1 MQRIIVTGVDG
12 NFGRIVA
19 EKIQSFVP
27 AERLVFTAPRAQGLE
42 AFADSGI
49 DTAVTNFNNPDG
61 LTEVFA
67 GADKLLL
74 ISMPF
79 VGEKRRAAHQ
89 NAVDAAVAAGVGQ
102 IVYTSL
108 VNASDPIMPSI
119 EKIDHAWTEAYIQRN
134 GLDYVFLRNSQYVEA
149 MISIYFDSIA
159 QGTLANNSGDGRI
172 ALISRRD
179 CADVAA
185 HVLANRFLHHE
196 VINVNGPEAI
206 TTAEFVRIGNE
217 VTGNTLEY
225 EAISDEQMY
234 EVFDAMGVPRT
245 TDGDFLDG
253 SPAPFSSEGMVTFGE
268 AIRRGEMSLCSD
280 DVRQILGRRGVSVR
294 EAFENADDYLIGD
307 RNAVDD

>member
-1 MQRIIVTGVDG
+1 
-12 NFGRIVA
+12 
-19 EKIQSFVP
+19 
-27 AERLVFTAPRAQGLE
+27 
-42 AFADSGI
+42 
-49 DTAVTNFNNPDG
+49 
-61 LTEVFA
+61 
-67 GADKLLL
+67 
-74 ISMPF
+74 
-79 VGEKRRAAHQ
+79 
-89 NAVDAAVAAGVGQ
+89 
-102 IVYTSL
+102 
-108 VNASDPIMPSI
+108 
-119 EKIDHAWTEAYIQRN
+119 
-134 GLDYVFLRNSQYVEA
+134 
-149 MISIYFDSIA
+149 
-159 QGTLANNSGDGRI
+159 
-172 ALISRRD
+172 
-179 CADVAA
+179 VAA

-307 RNAVDD
+307 RNAVDDGDARAAHRPTVAAGPRMAWTSRRPMHLAPDSTRYRRRARPVVIPASRTRAGTRPHRSAPW